1 MKEGEVG
8 GVRKAGPENAIINHR
23 EVKRRNE
30 EIIAV
35 SIEIVD
41 DDGGDYLLRR
51 RRGVAAVECRW
62 RRRRSNL
69 DSPAHLGTR
78 LVLMVQFHTSKS
90 LLIIPFTFLRLKKAY
105 SQRGAWDRREYSFGF
120 FFFLAAPLNFF
131 LFTLTVEKE
140 VLLLERE
147 RVRVR
152 ERERE

>member
-8 GVRKAGPENAIINHR
+8 GVRKARPENAIINHR

-51 RRGVAAVECRW
+51 RRVVAAVECRW

-90 LLIIPFTFLRLKKAY
+90 LLIIPFTFLRLKKGLL
-105 SQRGAWDRREYSFGF
+105 SKRGLGSPRIFLWVF
-120 FFFLAAPLNFF
+120 FFFGCTFE
-131 LFTLTVEKE
+131 LFSVYTDS
-140 VLLLERE
+140 
-147 RVRVR
+147 
-152 ERERE
+152 